1 LPGLGD
7 DEEKRRGLVFDH
19 AGRKGIEAGPR
30 IDKRLALKVG
40 YSKEARMK
48 KTLILLMVLVLASFA
63 SAQNWFKGTLDQAI
77 AKAKVENKL
86 VLVDFYSYT

>member
-1 LPGLGD
+1 
-7 DEEKRRGLVFDH
+7 
-19 AGRKGIEAGPR
+19 
-30 IDKRLALKVG
+30 
-40 YSKEARMK
+40 MK
-48 KTLILLMVLVLASFA
+48 KTLLLLMVLVLVTTA